1 MRKTILPIV
10 FILLV
15 FTLQAQVGI
24 GTTTPQ
30 ARLHVTDS
38 SVLFSAPGAVPATA
52 GNPPIS
58 GAGRRMMWY
67 PGKAAFRVGFVENNH
82 WDRDSIGVFSFAS
95 GANTKATGGAAVAMG
110 LSSISSGSGSISLG
124 NQTEATGTGAVAM
137 GVASTASA
145 GFATALGYQT
155 TASAG
160 HSTALGANSI
170 ASAWYSTAL
179 GRHTIAPSGYETV
192 IGKFNTEYTPLSTN
206 GHNNADR
213 LFTIGNGLDINNRSD
228 ALVMLKNGN
237 TGLGNSLP
245 QVKLHIEGG
254 TAVSGSS
261 GGHLQ
266 LGPGDGQNLAF
277 DQNEIQSRNDGVAS
291 NLLLQARGGNVVVG
305 GKVTRTATGTN
316 DLLPVAFGKVFGDG
330 TIHTGTGNFTIT
342 KTGAGTFDLAVS
354 GVSPASATLILVP
367 KGDVTFIR
375 TMTYQTDANVFKI
388 YSYRMNV
395 VFNSSLDVTNVQ
407 AVGYDGD
414 FNFVVYYF

>member
-1 MRKTILPIV
+1 MKKTVLPIV
-10 FILLV
+10 LILLA

-24 GTTTPQ
+24 GTTTPL

-38 SVLFSAPGAVPATA
+38 SVLFSAAGAVPATA

-82 WDRDSIGVFSFAS
+82 WDRDSIGAFSFAA
-95 GANTKATGGAAVAMG
+95 GANTRATGGAAIAMG

-170 ASAWYSTAL
+170 ASGWYSTAI
-179 GRHTIAPSGYETV
+179 GRFSIAPSGYETV

-228 ALVMLKNGN
+228 ALVMMKNGN
-237 TGLGNSLP
+237 TGLGTSLP
-245 QVKLHIEGG
+245 QVKLHIDGG
-254 TAVSGSS
+254 TAVSGSG

-266 LGPGDGQNLAF
+266 LGSSEGQNLAGYRLWYSI
-277 DQNEIQSRNDGVAS
+277 NPPERWYCPRHWCSGY
-291 NLLLQARGGNVVVG
+291 
-305 GKVTRTATGTN
+305 TG
-316 DLLPVAFGKVFGDG
+316 
-330 TIHTGTGNFTIT
+330 
-342 KTGAGTFDLAVS
+342 
-354 GVSPASATLILVP
+354 
-367 KGDVTFIR
+367 R
-375 TMTYQTDANVFKI
+375 
-388 YSYRMNV
+388 
-395 VFNSSLDVTNVQ
+395 
-407 AVGYDGD
+407 
-414 FNFVVYYF
+414 